1 MCEVA
6 ALLAE
11 AMELLLK
18 DADPRAC
25 QLRLRYEQ
33 LVLQNDVSSVDT
45 VDGIFTR
52 QRSAAWYP
60 QSRGRPFAPGG
71 LTGKTCTTPSRRT
84 MAPTATATRC
94 GW

>member
-1 MCEVA
+1 MCEVT

-11 AMELLLK
+11 AMELLLE

-45 VDGIFTR
+45 GGENCGRNF
-52 QRSAAWYP
+52 YP
-60 QSRGRPFAPGG
+60 PLCGR
-71 LTGKTCTTPSRRT
+71 K
-84 MAPTATATRC
+84 
-94 GW
+94 

>member
-33 LVLQNDVSSVDT
+33 LVLQNDVSTLDT
-45 VDGIFTR
+45 
-52 QRSAAWYP
+52 
-60 QSRGRPFAPGG
+60 GG
-71 LTGKTCTTPSRRT
+71 ETFGGTVYSPSCGGK
-84 MAPTATATRC
+84 
-94 GW
+94 

>member
-11 AMELLLK
+11 AMELLLE

-45 VDGIFTR
+45 GGENF
-52 QRSAAWYP
+52 
-60 QSRGRPFAPGG
+60 GRIIYTAI
-71 LTGKTCTTPSRRT
+71 CRRE
-84 MAPTATATRC
+84 
-94 GW
+94 

>member
-11 AMELLLK
+11 AMALLLK

-33 LVLQNDVSSVDT
+33 LVLQNDVSSLDI
-45 VDGIFTR
+45 GGESFGSNI
-52 QRSAAWYP
+52 YP
-60 QSRGRPFAPGG
+60 PLCGR
-71 LTGKTCTTPSRRT
+71 K
-84 MAPTATATRC
+84 
-94 GW
+94 

>member
-11 AMELLLK
+11 AMELLLE

-45 VDGIFTR
+45 GGENFGRTI
-52 QRSAAWYP
+52 YP
-60 QSRGRPFAPGG
+60 PLCGG
-71 LTGKTCTTPSRRT
+71 K
-84 MAPTATATRC
+84 
-94 GW
+94 

>member
-11 AMELLLK
+11 AMELLLE

-33 LVLQNDVSSVDT
+33 LILQNDVSTLDT
-45 VDGIFTR
+45 GGENC
-52 QRSAAWYP
+52 
-60 QSRGRPFAPGG
+60 GRIIYSPFCGG
-71 LTGKTCTTPSRRT
+71 K
-84 MAPTATATRC
+84 
-94 GW
+94 

>member
-33 LVLQNDVSSVDT
+33 LVLQNDVSTLDT
-45 VDGIFTR
+45 GGENC
-52 QRSAAWYP
+52 
-60 QSRGRPFAPGG
+60 GRTFFAPI
-71 LTGKTCTTPSRRT
+71 
-84 MAPTATATRC
+84 C
-94 GW
+94 GRE

>member
-18 DADPRAC
+18 DADPRAF

-33 LVLQNDVSSVDT
+33 LVLQNDVSTLDT
-45 VDGIFTR
+45 
-52 QRSAAWYP
+52 
-60 QSRGRPFAPGG
+60 GG
-71 LTGKTCTTPSRRT
+71 ETFGGNFYSPLCWGK
-84 MAPTATATRC
+84 
-94 GW
+94 

>member
-33 LVLQNDVSSVDT
+33 LVLQNDVSTLDT
-45 VDGIFTR
+45 
-52 QRSAAWYP
+52 
-60 QSRGRPFAPGG
+60 GG
-71 LTGKTCTTPSRRT
+71 ETFGGKFYSPLFW
-84 MAPTATATRC
+84 
-94 GW
+94 GK

>member
-11 AMELLLK
+11 AMELLLE

-33 LVLQNDVSSVDT
+33 LVLQNDVSALDT
-45 VDGIFTR
+45 GGENCGRIIY
-52 QRSAAWYP
+52 S
-60 QSRGRPFAPGG
+60 SIRG
-71 LTGKTCTTPSRRT
+71 GK
-84 MAPTATATRC
+84 
-94 GW
+94 

>member
-25 QLRLRYEQ
+25 PLRLRYEQ
-33 LVLQNDVSSVDT
+33 LVLQNDVSTLDT
-45 VDGIFTR
+45 GGETFGGTIY
-52 QRSAAWYP
+52 S
-60 QSRGRPFAPGG
+60 PFCGG
-71 LTGKTCTTPSRRT
+71 K
-84 MAPTATATRC
+84 
-94 GW
+94 